1 MTRLLIGLLLGVVV
15 LLGAAPAAAASAT
28 AEPVAAQPP
37 PTTAPAGPQLD
48 QPTEEDAEKSKNKL
62 IIGIT
67 AVVLLGVVVY
77 GNRYRAKRRK
87 S

>member
-15 LLGAAPAAAASAT
+15 LLGAAPAT

-67 AVVLLGVVVY
+67 AVVLLGGVVY